1 MSLDHILLGI
11 LRKPGTGYDIKAAFD
26 EVFNHF
32 WQAQQSQIYRTL
44 KRLEANGS
52 LVSRVEPSDRG
63 PDRRVYTITAKGRR
77 RLRDWLSGDPVV
89 GEDRHTYL
97 AQVFFL
103 DELGDLEASL
113 AFMQRLRDKLA
124 GRRDTLQGIDAYWR
138 REDPA
143 YPDPVDDADFH
154 AALTLDLGL
163 MKSKA
168 QVAWADRS
176 IRRIQERL
184 EKKNGR
190 MAS

>member
-1 MSLDHILLGI
+1 MSLDYILLGI

-44 KRLEANGS
+44 KRLEDEGS
-52 LVSRVEPSDRG
+52 LASRTEPSDRG
-63 PDRRVYTITAKGRR
+63 PDRRVYAITPRGRE
-77 RLRDWLSGDPVV
+77 RLREWLSGEPVV
-89 GEDRHTYL
+89 GEDRHTFL

-103 DELGDLEASL
+103 DELGDMEASL
-113 AFMQRLRDKLA
+113 AFMKRLRERLA
-124 GRRDTLQGIDAYWR
+124 ERRDTLEGIDAYWR
-138 REDPA
+138 EHDPD
-143 YPDPVDDADFH
+143 YPDRLDDADFH

-163 MKSKA
+163 MKTRA
-168 QVAWADRS
+168 QVEWAEKS
-176 IRRIQERL
+176 IRRLEERL